1 MFRFGPES
9 VAILAQVLRRGT
21 AVPRRR
27 RPLRYFGSGCRLYL
41 RKLLIW
47 PISLRTA
54 SGLGGKMLKTYVCI
68 QGKALSTNKSCF
80 CFCKYGFGED
90 KYVSVIPR
98 FFYCLF
104 LYTKSTKRKNNKF
117 SLYSPLLF
125 AVGKRP
131 KKKQLIY

>member
-1 MFRFGPES
+1 
-9 VAILAQVLRRGT
+9 
-21 AVPRRR
+21 
-27 RPLRYFGSGCRLYL
+27 
-41 RKLLIW
+41 
-47 PISLRTA
+47 
-54 SGLGGKMLKTYVCI
+54 MLKSYVCI

-117 SLYSPLLF
+117 SLYFPLLF

-131 KKKQLIY
+131 KKKQLIYFFFRMFFYCLKKEQKQHAFFKFLLFFIEC